1 MRDARARAL
10 RERAEQVLPGGVDSP
25 VRAYRA
31 VPGVPPHIVGGAGA
45 HVTDADGN
53 DYVDY
58 VLAYG
63 PHILGHQPPQVL
75 AALRAQLERGIA
87 YGHTVELE
95 VELAERIIA
104 AVPSV
109 EMVRF
114 VTSGTEAAMS
124 AVRLARAATGRERI
138 VKFAGAY
145 HGHADALLAEA
156 GSGVATLGIPGSPG
170 VPAAAV
176 ADTVVLPFN
185 DPDAVAALFEQGGD
199 RVAAVIVEPVAGN
212 MGCVPPLPGFLD
224 HLRAVTSKCG
234 ALLVFDEVM
243 TGFRV
248 AYGGAQALYGVT
260 PDLSLFGKVIG
271 GGLPVGAYGGR
282 RDLMAQVAPAG
293 PVYQAGTLAGSP
305 LAMAA
310 GCAVLD
316 VLRDDPSLYDDAR
329 AARGPFGNR
338 AAASGRCRRY
348 DVHRWARRQH
358 DHTLSGDRTGRPR
371 SMRSGMPTASGLAR
385 CTRRGWLPACS
396 GHPRSSRPG
405 SSRPHTPTTTSTR
418 RWRHSRTRCP
428 GARTDL
434 RGASKTSVRL
444 EAGMLSGLGGHLPE
458 IIIVLVVILIIWGPG
473 KLPDVGAALGRG
485 IREFRKA
492 SSDVHDSVVNAT
504 TTPAEPTPAAQVT
517 PAVAAPAAQAVE
529 PVSAQADAPAP
540 QPTVSA

>member
-1 MRDARARAL
+1 MKDAQARAL
-10 RERAEQVLPGGVDSP
+10 RERAERVLPGGVDSP

-31 VPGVPPHIVGGAGA
+31 VPGVPPHIVRAARARTSPTRTATTTSTTSWRTARTSSATSLPRWSRRSA
-45 HVTDADGN
+45 HSSNEGSRTD
-53 DYVDY
+53 
-58 VLAYG
+58 
-63 PHILGHQPPQVL
+63 
-75 AALRAQLERGIA
+75 
-87 YGHTVELE
+87 TVGLE
-95 VELAERIIA
+95 VELAERIVA

-176 ADTVVLPFN
+176 AGTVVLPYN
-185 DPDAVAALFEQGGD
+185 DAEAVASLFEDEGE
-199 RVAAVIVEPVAGN
+199 RIAAVIVEPVAGN
-212 MGCVPPLPGFLD
+212 MGCVPPRPGFLEQ
-224 HLRAVTSKCG
+224 LRAITSRSG

-282 RDLMAQVAPAG
+282 RDLMEQIAPAG

-316 VLRDDPSLYDDAR
+316 VLRDSTALY
-329 AARGPFGNR
+329 
-338 AAASGRCRRY
+338 S
-348 DVHRWARRQH
+348 
-358 DHTLSGDRTGRPR
+358 TLER
-371 SMRSGMPTASGLAR
+371 L
-385 CTRRGWLPACS
+385 
-396 GHPRSSRPG
+396 
-405 SSRPHTPTTTSTR
+405 
-418 RWRHSRTRCP
+418 
-428 GARTDL
+428 GA
-434 RGASKTSVRL
+434 RL
-444 EAGMLSGLGGHLPE
+444 EAGLTGAAGAAEVACTVGRVGSMVTPFLGITQAASFDQVRHADRERFGVLHAAWLAAGVLWPPSQFEAGFLSTSHSEDDIDKTVEAFADALSGRSIELS
-458 IIIVLVVILIIWGPG
+458 
-473 KLPDVGAALGRG
+473 GAY
-485 IREFRKA
+485 
-492 SSDVHDSVVNAT
+492 
-504 TTPAEPTPAAQVT
+504 
-517 PAVAAPAAQAVE
+517 
-529 PVSAQADAPAP
+529 
-540 QPTVSA
+540 